1 MHEKNSPYQKKMGKS
16 MKRLSICT
24 KALCKPL
31 LTTAIMTV
39 STLCVDIDRTSGVGS
54 LLSRF
59 GLASVAQASG
69 YTINTI
75 AGTGTYDSTTYLTT
89 TGTFSDSGTPSA
101 FGVNLA
107 APCAVVKDSTD
118 SSIVFIDHDHSA
130 IRRISNAGVV
140 STILSGFN
148 VNTFYPQFLTI
159 DGATGS
165 LYATDGQ
172 NVFTIPK
179 SAGTYGTPVIFATT
193 NTNSSSGTNS
203 GALGWSATPTYDSH
217 CWYSCMDNPQGIAYA
232 PLSGGVGPYLYV
244 GGASNVYQIDLNVS
258 DVTGGHY
265 AYTQIVSGLNYP
277 TGLALNAAANAL
289 YVVDNPSGASTGCC
303 VRHYTVPAAGTTAA
317 STGDIIA
324 GSAASVG
331 SSGDSGD
338 APSALLQN
346 STNIAIDSDGDLYI
360 ADTVNNRI
368 RYVPA
373 ATSGSYTAGNI
384 YTIAGGGSS
393 AVNEISAA
401 SAQLYAPTG
410 LFVDANKTIFMTE
423 GSSSSSRNFIRTVA
437 LPASAITVG
446 AGITNGTNILIPY
459 YSALNING
467 GGTLKVGS
475 DNSTQTYGGISLA
488 GAGSTF
494 EVNDVLAL
502 GAGAFSTNI
511 LTLRDGTGIQAG
523 SSLAASTSGTP
534 SALPVPINYSGTVT
548 INTADDAGAT
558 HSIATLGA
566 ITCTAL
572 SGTTN
577 TITVKGGGYY
587 TPGAEYTAGQ
597 GSDAV
602 SLVGSGTTLNLIN
615 SRNIP
620 STVKIGNGAILN
632 AAAGLTLPT
641 INIG

>member
-1 MHEKNSPYQKKMGKS
+1 M
-16 MKRLSICT
+16 
-24 KALCKPL
+24 
-31 LTTAIMTV
+31 
-39 STLCVDIDRTSGVGS
+39 
-54 LLSRF
+54 
-59 GLASVAQASG
+59 
-69 YTINTI
+69 
-75 AGTGTYDSTTYLTT
+75 
-89 TGTFSDSGTPSA
+89 
-101 FGVNLA
+101 
-107 APCAVVKDSTD
+107 
-118 SSIVFIDHDHSA
+118 
-130 IRRISNAGVV
+130 
-140 STILSGFN
+140 
-148 VNTFYPQFLTI
+148 
-159 DGATGS
+159 
-165 LYATDGQ
+165 
-172 NVFTIPK
+172 
-179 SAGTYGTPVIFATT
+179 
-193 NTNSSSGTNS
+193 
-203 GALGWSATPTYDSH
+203 
-217 CWYSCMDNPQGIAYA
+217 
-232 PLSGGVGPYLYV
+232 
-244 GGASNVYQIDLNVS
+244 
-258 DVTGGHY
+258 
-265 AYTQIVSGLNYP
+265 NYP

-338 APSALLQN
+338 ATSADLGQN
-346 STNIAIDSDGDLYI
+346 STNIAIDSDGGLYI
-360 ADTVNNRI
+360 ADTGNNRI

-534 SALPVPINYSGTVT
+534 SALPVPINYLFS
-548 INTADDAGAT
+548 
-558 HSIATLGA
+558 S
-566 ITCTAL
+566 
-572 SGTTN
+572 
-577 TITVKGGGYY
+577 
-587 TPGAEYTAGQ
+587 
-597 GSDAV
+597 
-602 SLVGSGTTLNLIN
+602 
-615 SRNIP
+615 
-620 STVKIGNGAILN
+620 
-632 AAAGLTLPT
+632 
-641 INIG
+641 